1 MFIQCHRGNSERSF
15 IMAAKKFDRSQIMNL
30 AVGGILTAIVIVLQL
45 MGSFIKFGPFAVSLV
60 LAPIII
66 GAAMCGPVISTWL
79 GFVFGLAVLLSGDAA
94 AFLAISAPGTIVT
107 VLLKGAL
114 CGLVAGV
121 IFSAL
126 KKVNTYLAVVVS
138 AILCP
143 VTNTGVFL
151 LGCRIFFFDAIKE
164 WGTSAG
170 FTNAASYM
178 IVGLVGFNFLFELIT
193 NIVLCPVIIGIINAV
208 KASRK

>member
-1 MFIQCHRGNSERSF
+1 
-15 IMAAKKFDRSQIMNL
+15 MATAKKFDRSKIINL
-30 AVGGILTAIVIVLQL
+30 AVSGILTAIVIVLQL
-45 MGSFIKFGPFAVSLV
+45 MGSFIKFGPFSVSLV

-94 AFLAISAPGTIVT
+94 AFLVISAPGTIVT

-121 IFSAL
+121 VFGAL

-143 VTNTGVFL
+143 ITNTGVFL
-151 LGCRIFFFDAIKE
+151 LGCRLFFFEAIKE
-164 WGTSAG
+164 WGASAG
-170 FTNAASYM
+170 FTSTASYM
-178 IVGLVGFNFLFELIT
+178 VIGLVGFNFIFELIT
-193 NIVLCPVIIGIINAV
+193 NIILCPVIIGIINAV